1 MDKTKLL
8 ISLAALEAVC
18 ESSTDSS
25 EEDELDELLPTIQN
39 IRPRI
44 RNYLDI
50 VNEYSN
56 MEFKSHFR

>member
-8 ISLAALEAVC
+8 ISLAAIEEVC

-25 EEDELDELLPTIQN
+25 EDDLDVLLPIIQN

-56 MEFKSHFR
+56 IEFTSHFR